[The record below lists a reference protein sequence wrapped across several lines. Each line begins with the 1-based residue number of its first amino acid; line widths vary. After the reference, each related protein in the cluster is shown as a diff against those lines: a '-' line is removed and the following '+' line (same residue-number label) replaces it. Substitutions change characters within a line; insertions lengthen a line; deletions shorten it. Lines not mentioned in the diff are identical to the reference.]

1 MQCEAF
7 PPPFHPTALIIARC
21 HLQPSFVIGLLRSC
35 HNYQGLPFSNSAFYR
50 PADGPICS
58 KWNQE
63 LPLTTF
69 TLSPKLFASF
79 FFCQILV
86 CIVCAKNQFPFYKD
100 FVLFYLVTIE
110 PEIWFLIGEEYII
123 IVSSCSDHEWQGIV
137 GKTQKIAAP
146 FCWLNY
152 RPESDHFNHHQ
163 RCATARWKTLTQTS
177 PAQED
182 SADHGLPIWPFSL
195 YSLAAAPSIGKQC
208 DFCQCY
214 SLQY

>member
-1 MQCEAF
+1 MRGLSATFSPNGAHHC
-7 PPPFHPTALIIARC
+7 TM
-21 HLQPSFVIGLLRSC
+21 PSSTPVR
-35 HNYQGLPFSNSAFYR
+35 HNYHGLPFSNSAFYR

-69 TLSPKLFASF
+69 TLSPKLFVSF

-86 CIVCAKNQFPFYKD
+86 CIICAKNRFPFYKD
-100 FVLFYLVTIE
+100 FVLFYFATIK
-110 PEIWFLIGEEYII
+110 PGIWFLIGEDYII

-152 RPESDHFNHHQ
+152 RPESGHFEPSPMMCYCPLKDADSDESGT
-163 RCATARWKTLTQTS
+163 RGFRWPWTLDL
-177 PAQED
+177 A
-182 SADHGLPIWPFSL
+182 FSL
-195 YSLAAAPSIGKQC
+195 YSPATTLSIGKQC
-208 DFCQCY
+208 DFCQYY
-214 SLQY
+214 SSQY

>member
-1 MQCEAF
+1 MRGLSATFSPNGAHHCTMPSSTPVCNWT
-7 PPPFHPTALIIARC
+7 PPVLP
-21 HLQPSFVIGLLRSC
+21 QPSR
-35 HNYQGLPFSNSAFYR
+35 LPFSNSAFYR

-79 FFCQILV
+79 FFCQNFV

-110 PEIWFLIGEEYII
+110 PEIWFLIGEEYTI

-146 FCWLNY
+146 FCWLNC
-152 RPESDHFNHHQ
+152 RPESDHFEPSP
-163 RCATARWKTLTQTS
+163 TARWKTLTQTS

-195 YSLAAAPSIGKQC
+195 YSPAMAPSIGKHC
-208 DFCQCY
+208 DFCQYY
-214 SLQY
+214 SSQY

>member
-21 HLQPSFVIGLLRSC
+21 HLQPPFVIGLRRSC
-35 HNYQGLPFSNSAFYR
+35 HNHQGLPFSNSAFYR

-146 FCWLNY
+146 FCWLNC
-152 RPESDHFNHHQ
+152 RPESDHFEPSP
-163 RCATARWKTLTQTS
+163 TARSKTLTQTS
-177 PAQED
+177 TAQED

-195 YSLAAAPSIGKQC
+195 YSLAAALSIGKQC